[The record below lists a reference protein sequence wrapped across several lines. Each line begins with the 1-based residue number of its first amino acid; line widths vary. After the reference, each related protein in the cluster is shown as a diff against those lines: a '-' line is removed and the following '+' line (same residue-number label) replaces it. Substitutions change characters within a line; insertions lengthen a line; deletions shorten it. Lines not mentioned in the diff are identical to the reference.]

1 MAQVSLS
8 KQVSRT
14 TPMKPIRTFLLLAA
28 LIFAASAIGREA
40 NSTTTPSASPVP
52 PSQQPQ
58 PGRAVDLKRSDG
70 TILKASYFATAKPGT
85 AVLLYHQS
93 NRTRKEW
100 DMVARQLSAAGINTL
115 TVDVRGHGETGGQ
128 ESHGEARKKQW
139 PLDLDAAFQY
149 LISQPGVK
157 RDVIGIGGAGVIGVE
172 NSVET
177 ARRHSDRVKSL
188 VLLSGET
195 SRDGMQFLR
204 QASQLP
210 ELFVV
215 ADDDEYPPIVEG
227 MELLYITA
235 SSPSRKFVHYSAS
248 HEAPWLWYE
257 PFDIGKVPA
266 NGGHGTDL
274 FKPHPELP
282 GIIVDW
288 LVTTLIK
295 TPGHAPADTVASA
308 AILNQLETPEGVVQ
322 VTQQLLEARRRD
334 PQVQLFAEVTV
345 DIVASGHLR
354 EGDAKTAIEIFKLN
368 LLAYADSADAHSNL
382 ADVYLADG
390 QKELAR
396 QYAEKA
402 LALLDSHAAP
412 LSSWSDTEQ
421 RRGEIR
427 RSAERTLQKLDEKP
441 R

>member
-1 MAQVSLS
+1 M
-8 KQVSRT
+8 KQLR
-14 TPMKPIRTFLLLAA
+14 IFLLSAVAIFVAA
-28 LIFAASAIGREA
+28 AFAKETKSTGR
-40 NSTTTPSASPVP
+40 V
-52 PSQQPQ
+52 
-58 PGRAVDLKRSDG
+58 VDLKSTDG
-70 TILKASYFATAKPGT
+70 TILKASYFAASKPGPG
-85 AVLLYHQS
+85 ALLFHQS
-93 NRTRKEW
+93 NRTRKSW
-100 DMVARQLSAAGINTL
+100 DDVAEQLAAAGINTL
-115 TVDVRGHGETGGQ
+115 ALDMRGHGETGGQ
-128 ESHGEARKKQW
+128 ESRGEERKKQL

-177 ARRHSDRVKSL
+177 ARRHSAEVKSL

-195 SRDGMQFLR
+195 LREGFDFLR

-235 SSPSRKFVHYSAS
+235 SSPSKKFVHYSAS

-288 LVTTLIK
+288 FVTTLIK

-308 AILNQLETPEGVVQ
+308 AILNQIETPDGVAQ
-322 VTQQLLEARRRD
+322 ATRRLTEARQKD
-334 PQVQLFAEVTV
+334 PKAQLWPEITV
-345 DIVASGHLR
+345 DIIASGHLR

-368 LLAYADSADAHSNL
+368 LLAYPDSADAHYNL
-382 ADVYLADG
+382 ADAYLADG

-402 LALLDSHAAP
+402 LAMLDSHAAP
-412 LSSWSDTEQ
+412 LSSWSDTDQ

-427 RSAERTLQKLDEKP
+427 RSVQKTLKKLSEP
-441 R
+441 QG